1 MAISPHHVAARLS
14 ISTMFPQTCGEHMS
28 PVQVAHWQGTLQ
40 MRLSGLVRRLRT
52 HVNWQIFH
60 KMSL

>member
-1 MAISPHHVAARLS
+1 
-14 ISTMFPQTCGEHMS
+14 MS